1 MAHVRCGAFDAVA
14 HELRRRSG
22 GGKGEGDENVRTSA
36 TPSTLAPCGF
46 RVSDSGIMSV
56 SADGGVRAEGR
67 RGHARALQLL
77 ANTVLTCLA
86 YETDSECKRA
96 QLECLVALPPHN
108 SIMLLQGCGGRAC
121 WGACWWRGT
130 QSAVGG

>member
-1 MAHVRCGAFDAVA
+1 
-14 HELRRRSG
+14 
-22 GGKGEGDENVRTSA
+22 
-36 TPSTLAPCGF
+36 
-46 RVSDSGIMSV
+46 MSV
-56 SADGGVRAEGR
+56 SADGGVRAEGG

-96 QLECLVALPPHN
+96 QLECLVALPPP
-108 SIMLLQGCGGRAC
+108 SLCTCSPGGSLGQWGGDSLGVEGRDSLGEGGWDAAEGCGGRAC